1 MSTII
6 LSSILGQAGSI
17 FGPIGQVIG
26 SELGALLGAQLDNAI
41 FGLDAEQKV
50 TYGARLKN
58 LQVQT
63 STYGRTI
70 AIIYGTARVAG
81 NIIWAQP
88 IKEEAITTKIGRGIN
103 VVYNYHTTLAIAICV
118 RSEVMIL

>member
-1 MSTII
+1 MALSNHNVHVCNTGSTIPKKSIKKEDYMSIII

-17 FGPIGQVIG
+17 FGPIGQIIG

-50 TYGARLKN
+50 THGARLKN

-70 AIIYGTARVAG
+70 PIIYGTARVAG

-88 IKEEAITTKIGRGIN
+88 I
-103 VVYNYHTTLAIAICV
+103 
-118 RSEVMIL
+118 

>member
-6 LSSILGQAGSI
+6 LSSIFGQAGSI
-17 FGPIGQVIG
+17 FGPIGRIIG
-26 SELGALLGAQLDNAI
+26 SELGALLGAQLDGAM

-50 TYGARLKN
+50 THGARLKN

-70 AIIYGTARVAG
+70 PIIYGTARYLWHCSCCREHYLVTA
-81 NIIWAQP
+81 N
-88 IKEEAITTKIGRGIN
+88 KRRGDNHQKQNWKRYERYI
-103 VVYNYHTTLAIAICV
+103 
-118 RSEVMIL
+118 